1 MVPVILLGELGKK
14 FGRRFML
21 DVKNPAEAV
30 RALCANFPGFEKF
43 VVTSEERNVGYRVVV
58 GREDIGVDGLHDP
71 SGRQTIKIVP
81 VVGGAGKVG
90 KIIVGALLIATAIF
104 FPPAFF
110 ATVAYGTTT
119 YGAIAFSIGLS
130 LTLGGVV
137 EMLAPQPKKISQE
150 TPENMPSYTFNGPV
164 NTTAQGYPVPV
175 GFGRMIV
182 GSAII
187 SAGQTV
193 EEMAI

>member
-30 RALCANFPGFEKF
+30 RALCANFPGFDKF
-43 VVTSEERNVGYRVVV
+43 VATSEERNVGYRVIV
-58 GREDIGVDGLHDP
+58 GREDIGIDDLHDP

-81 VVGGAGKVG
+81 VVGGAGKVT
-90 KIIVGALLIATAIF
+90 KIIVGAILIAAAIW
-104 FPPAFF
+104 FPPLAGV
-110 ATVAYGTTT
+110 TLYGTTT
-119 YGAIAFSIGLS
+119 LAAVSFSIGVS
-130 LTLGGVV
+130 LVLGGVI
-137 EMLAPQPKKISQE
+137 EMLAPQPK
-150 TPENMPSYTFNGPV
+150 TDGPGPEDMPSYTFNGPI

-182 GSAII
+182 GSAVI

-193 EEMAI
+193 EEMAV